1 MQLLDFMTQEAKYE
15 TKINYAFRVN
25 PRTQVK
31 EKREEKVSREMILFK
46 KLKNNVKNSEYSIAK
61 HIYL

>member
-1 MQLLDFMTQEAKYE
+1 MQLLNFMTQEAKYE

-31 EKREEKVSREMILFK
+31 EKREEKVSLEMILFK
-46 KLKNNVKNSEYSIAK
+46 KLKYNVKNSE
-61 HIYL
+61 